1 MKWTDEQQ
9 KVIDTRNKNILV
21 SAAAGSGKTAVLVER
36 IITMITDEA
45 NPVSISNLLVV
56 TFTNAAAAQMK
67 ERIIAAIEKKLL
79 ENPNNEF
86 LKKQLILTNT
96 AMITTIDSFLRYIFK
111 NYFNKIDVSPSLR
124 IADESELLLI
134 KNDAMERTIERY
146 FNEKGESFAR
156 LVNMYSSAKNYDDF
170 IDIVN
175 KIYNMAVSQPYSKQ
189 WISNLSESYMDG
201 SWEEAVVED
210 IHQKVRSA
218 KEELLALENYMFGSD
233 ESFRDMCQPYMDN
246 IIADKD
252 IMDGALACATLEQL
266 EKYYDCK
273 KLSRLKR
280 NNLLDDE
287 SKEEIKVARNRYKK
301 CYDDIKKQYFST
313 SLSQEREII
322 QKLSEYITL
331 LTEFVRDFYDEY
343 SGMKLQK
350 QLMDFS
356 DLSKYALD
364 ILIDK
369 DTMEPTDV
377 AKQLS
382 DYYYEIMIDEYQ
394 DSNNIQELIL
404 TSISKERQGIN
415 NIFMVGDVKQ
425 SIYRFRMARPELFI
439 DKYTTYTAGGEAKE
453 RIDLHTNF
461 RSRNHVLTFAN
472 RIFEKLMRKSI
483 GGVEYDEAAAL
494 KCGAAFKDTEDT
506 FAINE
511 VIVYDKEDLDE
522 DIDSAIEFEARLIAA
537 KIKEIIRDKKLVKD
551 SLNGE
556 EILRPVEFGD
566 IVILTRKEKGINEI
580 FIDVFEE
587 ENIPCEVNS
596 TVGYFSS
603 VEIKLIL
610 NILRIIDNPYQDVA
624 LTGVMLSPVFAFTE
638 EEMIELRTRYKDV
651 CIYDGVLCAKA
662 CENDDTGNN
671 PVKNDDIGNNATKN
685 KAKELSKGV
694 RDKCKKLCDFIEE
707 YREISKYMKTE
718 DVISKIIYETDIY
731 DYAYAMA
738 NGDKRRQN
746 IDALINK
753 AATLDYSGLSGL
765 FKFVAT
771 IEKMEKFELEFEP
784 PATVGSENSVKLMT
798 IHKSKGLEFPVV
810 FLAGTYLNYNQMDA
824 KAKLCLDNDMG
835 IGSIYVDYDNRI
847 KYDNIMARA
856 IKNKITKDNVGEELR
871 ILYVA
876 LTRAKE
882 KLYIVGGGNKLVS
895 SIVDYY
901 SASKINKNVGDIDV
915 LTATSNMKMI
925 LRALSGERVFERFV
939 EKFENTME
947 DDECVVV
954 DKENNISLTLV
965 RNLKGYTKEDNE
977 IVKEKLATT
986 DIERFDTERTYCE
999 DTKKVLED
1007 INNYVYAYEEETKCK
1022 GKVSVSDLKLA
1033 HIKEDNDKVEDTEE
1047 KFVFETDIRKS
1058 YIPKFMAGEEE
1069 TKITGAARGTVYHMV
1084 MKELDFLGDLSYE
1097 GIVRQMGEMS
1107 HIGYIPENFM
1117 EIVSVKKIMEFFKT
1131 KEGQDMIEA
1140 DRQGK
1145 LYKEKQFVM
1154 GLPLTE
1160 VYDVDSDEVTIIQG
1174 IIDAYYEV
1182 DGKIYLLDYKTDS
1195 ISLEDGEEVLRDRYK
1210 LQLDYYKKAIEGGT
1224 SKLVEK
1230 SIIYSFSM
1238 GRAFEV

>member
-9 KVIDTRNKNILV
+9 RVIDARNKNILV

-36 IITMITDEA
+36 IITMITDEN

-79 ENPNNEF
+79 ENPDNEF

-96 AMITTIDSFLRYIFK
+96 AMITTIDSFLRYVFK
-111 NYFNKIDVSPSLR
+111 NYFNKIDVSPALR
-124 IADESELLLI
+124 IADESELVMI
-134 KNDAMERTIERY
+134 KNEAMERTLEKY
-146 FNEKGESFAR
+146 FNERSEEFGK
-156 LVNMYSSAKNYDDF
+156 LVNMYSSAKHYNDF
-170 IDIVN
+170 IDIIN
-175 KIYNMAVSQPYSKQ
+175 KIYTMAVSQPYPKR
-189 WISNLSESYMDG
+189 WIANLCENYKDE
-201 SWEEAVVED
+201 SWENVIVDDVLQRIEA
-210 IHQKVRSA
+210 A
-218 KEELLALENYMFGSD
+218 KEEIIALEIYMYGDD
-233 ESFRDMCQPYMDN
+233 ESFRLQCLSYQDN

-252 IMDGALACATLEQL
+252 LMDSVLTCSTLEEM
-266 EKYYDCK
+266 EKVFHSSK
-273 KLSRLKR
+273 FSRLKT
-280 NNLLDDE
+280 NKMLDDE
-287 SKEEIKVARNRYKK
+287 TKEIIKAARNRYKK
-301 CYDDIKKQYFST
+301 HYEDIKKQYFST
-313 SLSQEREII
+313 SLNQERQII
-322 QKLSEYITL
+322 QNLYEYIEL
-331 LTEFVRDFYDEY
+331 LTQFVCDYYDEY
-343 SGMKLQK
+343 SDMKVQK
-350 QLMDFS
+350 QVMDFS
-356 DLSKYALD
+356 DLSRYALD
-364 ILIDK
+364 ILVDK

-404 TSISKERQGIN
+404 TSISKQRQGIN

-439 DKYTTYTAGGEAKE
+439 DKYTSYTVGGESNE

-472 RIFEKLMRKSI
+472 TIFERIMKKSI

-494 KCGAAFKDTEDT
+494 KCGASYKDNSDT
-506 FAINE
+506 FDTNE
-511 VIVYDKEDLDE
+511 IILYDKEDLDE
-522 DIDSAIEFEARLIAA
+522 DLDSAIEFEARIIAS
-537 KIKEIIRDKKLVKD
+537 KIKEIIADKKLVKD
-551 SLNGE
+551 SHNGE
-556 EILRPVEFGD
+556 EILRPVEYGD
-566 IVILTRKEKGINEI
+566 IVILTRKQKGINEI
-580 FIDVFEE
+580 FIDVFDE

-596 TVGYFSS
+596 TEGYFSS

-610 NILRIIDNPYQDVA
+610 NMLRIINNPYQDVA

-638 EEMIELRTRYKDV
+638 EEMIELRTKYKDV
-651 CIYDGVLCAKA
+651 CIYDAVLCVNSQEESDKDKIITASIK
-662 CENDDTGNN
+662 
-671 PVKNDDIGNNATKN
+671 
-685 KAKELSKGV
+685 
-694 RDKCKKLCDFIEE
+694 DKCKKLCDFIEE
-707 YREISKYMKTE
+707 YRKNAKYMKTE

-731 DYAYAMA
+731 DYVYAMA

-746 IDALINK
+746 INALINK
-753 AATLDYSGLSGL
+753 AASLDYCGLSGL
-765 FKFVAT
+765 FKFIAT

-784 PATVGSENSVKLMT
+784 PATVGAENSVKLMT

-810 FLAGTYLNYNQMDA
+810 FLAGTYLNYNQMDT
-824 KAKLCLDNDMG
+824 KAKLCIDNDMG

-847 KYDNIMARA
+847 KYDNIMSRV
-856 IKNKITKDNVGEELR
+856 IKNKIIRDNVGEELR

-882 KLYIVGGGNKLVS
+882 KLYIVGGGNKILAKMEE
-895 SIVDYY
+895 YY
-901 SASKINKNVGDIDV
+901 KLGQINMNVGYNEIISAD
-915 LTATSNMKMI
+915 SNMKMI
-925 LRALSGERVFERFV
+925 LIALSGERVYERFIENVNDNHGLDEFTV
-939 EKFENTME
+939 E
-947 DDECVVV
+947 
-954 DKENNISLTLV
+954 DKDNNITITLV
-965 RNLKGYTKEDNE
+965 KSLKEYIKEDAE
-977 IVKEKLATT
+977 IIKDKLVTE
-986 DIERFDTERTYCE
+986 DMERFDTDRIYCE
-999 DTKKVLED
+999 DTKKILED
-1007 INNYVYAYEEETKCK
+1007 INNYAYAYEDETKCK

-1033 HIKEDNDKVEDTEE
+1033 HIKEDNENVDDTED
-1047 KFVFETDIRKS
+1047 KFVFETEIRNS
-1058 YIPKFMAGEEE
+1058 YIPKFMTKEEE
-1069 TKITGAARGTVYHMV
+1069 PKITGAARGTVYHMV

-1097 GIVRQMGEMS
+1097 GIVRQMEEMS
-1107 HIGYIPENFM
+1107 RTGYIPENFM
-1117 EIVSVKKIMEFFKT
+1117 EIVSVKKIMGFFKT

-1154 GLPLTE
+1154 GLPLNE
-1160 VYDVDSDEVTIIQG
+1160 VYDVDSSELTIIQG
-1174 IIDAYYEV
+1174 IIDVYYEI

-1195 ISLEDGEEVLRDRYK
+1195 VSLEDGEKVLKDRYK